1 MQLRAS
7 ETFGLQFFL
16 PMEYVFL
23 SIENSNLH
31 ERTNPIKNNSIDPQ
45 ETHVATHNQP
55 LTSFQETIFL
65 IVHYQ

>member
-1 MQLRAS
+1 MYFSVVNTFNGSQSHPEISLCSCMQ
-7 ETFGLQFFL
+7 GNL
-16 PMEYVFL
+16 PIEYVFL

-55 LTSFQETIFL
+55 
-65 IVHYQ
+65 